1 MKILAISDYESPYLW
16 DYFTPDKLDGVDLI
30 LSCGDLKSRYLSFL
44 ATFAHCPVLYV
55 HGNHDGHYDKSPPLG
70 CTCID
75 GMCYE
80 YQGLRIVGLGGS
92 MRYKTGPYQYTD
104 RQMAFRAKKLA
115 PRLFFK
121 KGFDILL
128 THAPGED
135 MVPCTDL
142 AHKGFRTFNRLLEKY
157 QPALFFHGHTHLN
170 YGRGILREQ
179 MYGKTRVINSYER
192 CLVEL

>member
-1 MKILAISDYESPYLW
+1 MKITFLGAAQTVTGSCYVIETTSSRFAVDCGMFQGNSAIEARNFETENYR
-16 DYFTPDKLDGVDLI
+16 PDELD
-30 LSCGDLKSRYLSFL
+30 F
-44 ATFAHCPVLYV
+44 
-55 HGNHDGHYDKSPPLG
+55 
-70 CTCID
+70 
-75 GMCYE
+75 
-80 YQGLRIVGLGGS
+80 
-92 MRYKTGPYQYTD
+92 
-104 RQMAFRAKKLA
+104 
-115 PRLFFK
+115 
-121 KGFDILL
+121 ILL